1 MSAPR
6 AEWVHDKLTAIDW
19 RAQPFNYITYK
30 YDGFRCTLFK
40 QPSGRLC
47 AFLRS
52 KDVTHQIEHL
62 SWYKRAKAEL
72 PAYSSIDGEL
82 LVYGKPSTAVAT
94 ALANGTE
101 ELAYEV
107 FAIPYWKENDIRT
120 WSLEVVSNMVQDLG
134 LQFGEYRPITGN
146 WPATTEKFKKLLNDT
161 NYARQRP
168 EPPKFGRNAHQI
180 EGFVLKVANYLGW
193 YKYKPIRTVDAVVTG
208 LYPGVGRLR
217 GMVGSLLVSVYRD
230 GALVEIA
237 AVSGM
242 DDETRREAASSVG
255 RVVEVEYM
263 EIASQGRLRHPRFLR
278 WRDDKPA
285 NECVL

>member
-1 MSAPR
+1 MSALR
-6 AEWVHDKLTAIDW
+6 AEWVHDKLAAIDW
-19 RAQPFNYITYK
+19 RSQPFNYITYK

-94 ALANGTE
+94 ALASGTE

-107 FAIPYWKENDIRT
+107 FAIPYWKERDLAT
-120 WSLEVVSNMVQDLG
+120 ESLEVVSQMTHNMG
-134 LQFGEYRPITGN
+134 LSFGNRIVKANDRDSYYTAAYFE
-146 WPATTEKFKKLLNDT
+146 TTLKQAN
-161 NYARQRP
+161 AIQRAYTY
-168 EPPKFGRNAHQI
+168 GRAAHPV
-180 EGFVLKVANYLGW
+180 EGFVLKVSNYRGW

-208 LYPGVGRLR
+208 LSPGVGRLR

-285 NECVL
+285 TECVL